1 MHLPSVILSVLICSG
16 AAVTG
21 AENVPTVPPTAT
33 AATAPATLTADQ
45 AEALVQSGQLAM
57 KDSDAKPER
66 IVDAAIAF
74 GAALPYFQ
82 AQGDTDRIS
91 ELQADI
97 FWCKK
102 RMDLDEVKA
111 YVAQKHGDVANAAA
125 LATAERVAAAV
136 IPQSEGEAYFARAQT
151 YAERHP
157 QNDLEVAMRYFEV
170 AERFQG
176 SEVSLKAQKLSL
188 EAQTRYLRTQSAA
201 TAHSQAHDQAFKAP
215 TRGEAAPP
223 AADAL
228 KSATAMVR
236 ESYKS
241 EYAQTRSRAHRGLAV
256 KLLGQAEQTGD
267 NADLRYALYVEAR
280 EQAVAAKDVPLTLAA
295 INALDRAYKDVDAV
309 ALAKVALPRCGG
321 SGAAAVLKQLAAPDD
336 AEAASAAGR
345 YLGVECG
352 AWDQALPLLAKGS
365 DQDLAKAAQ
374 LEVAGPATASEM
386 SQVADRWYDLGKPA
400 TAKLREGLW
409 MHAQH
414 WYGEATKATPALQ
427 GLTAKIVA
435 KRQEEL
441 AAVLPLPA
449 DFDWST
455 LTAGQWDRL
464 RAPVVVV
471 PANQPRTPTTF
482 VVSAERP
489 LRVVPHPTD
498 VWIFRIQQGRIEV
511 NHAGAIDGQH
521 PRFAGLGC
529 YIENGARGDV
539 GAKVPT
545 GVISTPG
552 HLAFG
557 PELPA
562 QAVATAVGRRG
573 GGLGAAILS
582 TGSGEIRVKVV
593 AVEDE

>member
-1 MHLPSVILSVLICSG
+1 MRLPLAILAVLMCSG
-16 AAVTG
+16 AATSA

-33 AATAPATLTADQ
+33 APAALSADQ
-45 AEALVQSGQLAM
+45 AEALVQSGNLAM
-57 KDSDAKPER
+57 KDADAKPER

-74 GAALPYFQ
+74 GAALPYYQ
-82 AQGDTDRIS
+82 AQGDTDRVS

-102 RMDLDEVKA
+102 RMDLDEVKSYA
-111 YVAQKHGDVANAAA
+111 AQKHSDAANAAA
-125 LATAERVAAAV
+125 LATAERVATAV
-136 IPQSEGEAYFARAQT
+136 VPQSEGEAYFTRAQA

-157 QNDLEVAMRYFEV
+157 QNDLEIAMRYFEV

-188 EAQTRYLRTQSAA
+188 EAQTRYMRAQAGASART
-201 TAHSQAHDQAFKAP
+201 QAHDQAFKAP
-215 TRGEAAPP
+215 VRGEAAPP
-223 AADAL
+223 AAEAL

-236 ESYKS
+236 ESYKA
-241 EYAQTRSRAHRGLAV
+241 EYAQPRARAHRALAV
-256 KLLGQAEQTGD
+256 KLLAQAGMTGD

-295 INALDRAYKDVDAV
+295 ITAFDRAYKDVDAL

-321 SGAAAVLKQLAAPDD
+321 SGAAAVLKQLTTPDD

-374 LEVAGPATASEM
+374 LEAAGPATASEM
-386 SQVADRWYDLGKPA
+386 SQVADRWYDLGKAA

-409 MHAQH
+409 IHAQH
-414 WYGEATKATPALQ
+414 WYGEAAKATPALQ

-435 KRQEEL
+435 KRLEEL

-455 LTAGQWDRL
+455 ITAAQWERL
-464 RAPVVVV
+464 HAPIVAV
-471 PANQPRTPTTF
+471 PANQPRTLTTF

-498 VWIFRIQQGRIEV
+498 LWVFRSQQGKIEV
-511 NHAGAIDGQH
+511 NHAGAVDGQH

-529 YIENGARGDV
+529 YIESGARGD
-539 GAKVPT
+539 GGTKVAT
-545 GVISTPG
+545 GLITTPG

-557 PELPA
+557 PELPV
-562 QAVATAVGRRG
+562 QAAATVVGRRG

-582 TGSGEIRVKVV
+582 TGTGEIRVKIV